1 MTPCH
6 RLFLVTLAAPVL
18 CAAREPVFLARVP
31 TAESPA
37 DFPLP
42 VRAHLQDAAGKAYV
56 LVSATSDELEAAGR
70 PYEVLGAEA
79 DGARYLLAYPR
90 RPGAREAASAR
101 FHVLLDDGRRLL
113 VRAAGEGDATAL
125 AELGCEVRWLGDRPL
140 QFAAPRPSRRLP
152 DQALAITA
160 SPHVRDMLARVT
172 TNGLAYAMNELTG
185 PAACVADGSYTNIRT
200 RYTTSGRPSW
210 RANAY
215 MTEYFTALGLS
226 VTQQAWKAGS
236 TSNRNVIA
244 IRPGTTASSE
254 VVVVC
259 AHIDNMPS
267 GATAPGAD
275 DNASGSLGVLLA
287 AEVFRDFTFQRTV
300 RFVLFTGEE
309 QGLCGSAAY
318 AAQCAAAGDNIV
330 GVLNLDMIAWDS
342 DSDGVLWLDTRLT
355 SNPGYA
361 ADRAIAAMFTNV
373 VAVYGISGLA
383 PEIHANG
390 VDYSDHSSFWDEGYP
405 AILAIEDDYDFNPNY
420 HTTADTASTLN
431 WTYFARFV
439 QASIATVAH
448 LAGPVD
454 RVPFDAVR
462 VVSGPFAPTSTVGHG
477 MFVARHQAGAAEGD
491 DRCDAGWSNAP
502 VMPLTNRLALMSRP
516 GGTNL
521 YMDAR
526 PQDSETIFL
535 ANLVSIQ
542 TNASLTTTNRL
553 RFDWVGG
560 ADTNAAYLVRVAV
573 TGQYLVGGA
582 NYVCV
587 TNLRELIAAGGFL
600 SLPAS
605 LQVTNR
611 AVYGSC
617 EIRRLGIDREAV
629 LALDTAVPTNPVLRV
644 EGPPGIQVA
653 DALEWSGTLTNWTA
667 MPTVTSR
674 VAATAANFA
683 GGENPVYPSTPTPP
697 ADGQPRFYRLRRRW
711 ISP

>member
-1 MTPCH
+1 MTPFH
-6 RLFLVTLAAPVL
+6 RLILVTLAAPVL
-18 CAAREPVFLARVP
+18 CAAREPVYLAYVP

-42 VRAHLQDAAGKAYV
+42 VRAHLQDAAGKGYV
-56 LVSATSDELEAAGR
+56 LVIAASDELEAAGR
-70 PYEVLGAEA
+70 PYEILDAEA
-79 DGARYLLAYPR
+79 DGARYLLAYAR
-90 RPGAREAASAR
+90 RPGAREAAAAR
-101 FHVLLDDGRRLL
+101 FRVLLDDGRRLL

-140 QFAAPRPSRRLP
+140 KFAAPRPSRRLP
-152 DQALAITA
+152 DQTLALTA
-160 SPHVRDMLARVT
+160 SPHVSDMLARVT

-215 MTEYFTALGLS
+215 MTEYFAALGFA

-244 IRPGTTASSE
+244 TLPGTTASSE
-254 VVVVC
+254 VVVIC
-259 AHIDNMPS
+259 GHIDNMPS

-287 AEVFRDFTFQRTV
+287 AEVFRDFTFERTI

-309 QGLCGSAAY
+309 QGLYGSAAY

-330 GVLNLDMIAWDS
+330 GVLNLDMIAWDGNG
-342 DSDGVLWLDTRLT
+342 DGVLWLNTRIP

-373 VAVYGISGLA
+373 VAVYGISLV
-383 PEIHANG
+383 PEIVANG

-405 AILAIEDDYDFNPNY
+405 AILAIEDDDDFNPYY
-420 HTTADTASTLN
+420 HTTSDTASTLN
-431 WTYFARFV
+431 WPYFARFA
-439 QASIATVAH
+439 QASIAAAAH

-477 MFVARHQAGAAEGD
+477 TFVARHQAGAAEGD

-502 VMPLTNRLALMSRP
+502 VSPLTNRLVLMSRP

-521 YMDAR
+521 FMDAR
-526 PQDSETIFL
+526 PAGSETIFF

-542 TNASLTTTNRL
+542 TNASLATTNRL

-587 TNLRELIAAGGFL
+587 TNLRELLAAGGFL

-617 EIRRLGIDREAV
+617 EIRRLGVEREVV
-629 LALDTAVPTNPVLRV
+629 LALDASVPTNPVLRV

-653 DALEWSGTLTNWTA
+653 DALEWSGTLTNWNA
-667 MPTVTSR
+667 MLTVTSR
-674 VAATAANFA
+674 VAATSANFDS
-683 GGENPVYPSTPTPP
+683 GENPVHPSTPAPP

>member
-1 MTPCH
+1 M
-6 RLFLVTLAAPVL
+6 V
-18 CAAREPVFLARVP
+18 LARIP
-31 TAESPA
+31 IAGRPA
-37 DFPLP
+37 DLPLP
-42 VRAHLQDAAGKAYV
+42 VCAHLQDAAGGEYV
-56 LVSATSDELEAAGR
+56 LTRATESELEAAGR
-70 PYEVLGAEA
+70 PHEVLDPAA

-90 RPGAREAASAR
+90 RPGAREAAAAR
-101 FHVLLDDGRRLL
+101 FRILLDDGRRLL
-113 VRAAGEGDATAL
+113 IRGATDADALAL
-125 AELGCEVRWLGDRPL
+125 AEGGCEVRWLGDRPL
-140 QFAAPRPSRRLP
+140 AFVAPRTARRLP
-152 DQALAITA
+152 DAPTALTA
-160 SPHVRDMLARVT
+160 SAHVRDMLARVT

-215 MTEYFTALGLS
+215 MAEYFSALGLS
-226 VTQQAWKAGS
+226 VTQRAWAVGG

-244 IRPGTTASSE
+244 TLPGTTASSE
-254 VVVVC
+254 VVVIC

-275 DNASGSLGVLLA
+275 DNASGSLAVLLA
-287 AEVFRDFTFQRTV
+287 AEVFRDFTFQRTI

-309 QGLCGSAAY
+309 QGLYGSEAY

-342 DSDGVLWLDTRLT
+342 GSDGVLWLDTRLT
-355 SNPGYA
+355 SDPGYA

-383 PEIHANG
+383 AQIHANG
-390 VDYSDHSSFWDEGYP
+390 VEYSDHYSFWTEGYP
-405 AILAIEDDYDFNPNY
+405 AILAIEDDDDFNPYY
-420 HTTADTASTLN
+420 HTTSDTASTLN

-448 LAGPVD
+448 LVVPVD
-454 RVPFDAVR
+454 RAPFDAVR
-462 VVSGPFAPTSTVGHG
+462 VISGPFAPTSTVGHG
-477 MFVARHQAGAAEGD
+477 TFVARHQAGAAEGD

-502 VMPLTNRLALMSRP
+502 VFPLTNRLALMSRP

-526 PQDSETIFL
+526 PQGSETIFF

-542 TNASLTTTNRL
+542 TNASLATTNRL

-560 ADTNAAYLVRVAV
+560 ADTNAAYLVRVVV
-573 TGQYLVGGA
+573 TGQYVAGGSTWT
-582 NYVCV
+582 CV
-587 TNLRELIAAGGFL
+587 TNLRELMAAGGFL
-600 SLPAS
+600 SVPAS

-617 EIRRLGIDREAV
+617 EIRRLGVDREAV
-629 LALDTAVPTNPVLRV
+629 LAWAAAVPTNPVLRV

-653 DALEWSGTLTNWTA
+653 DLLEWSGTLTNWTA
-667 MPTVTSR
+667 MAVVTSR
-674 VAATAANFA
+674 VAATAATFA
-683 GGENPVYPSTPTPP
+683 SGENPLYPSTPAPP

-711 ISP
+711 ILP